1 MYTTPSIA
9 DMVEGIIVS
18 LNADILPELQSQ
30 KAQTCAIMM
39 QTLLQCIAQLAPVQQ
54 QLMAAEHNEMT
65 AALRDVAAIVGESS
79 GAEAERIRQRA
90 QTLGARP
97 DTAPIPSYDE
107 IATDHRELSQGLI
120 ETLDDLDGLIRGG
133 NSTGEA
139 ALTRFASTSARAP
152 SRSTGRSSWGRGW
165 PGGGSG
171 FSIRDFRFSI
181 GD

>member
-54 QLMAAEHNEMT
+54 QLMAAEHNEM
-65 AALRDVAAIVGESS
+65 AATLRDVAAIVGESS

-139 ALTRFASTSARAP
+139 ALTRLRQHLGPRTVQEYGTFVVGQGMA
-152 SRSTGRSSWGRGW
+152 GRG
-165 PGGGSG
+165 
-171 FSIRDFRFSI
+171 
-181 GD
+181 

>member
-1 MYTTPSIA
+1 MYTTPSIQ
-9 DMVEGIIVS
+9 DMVEGIVVS

-65 AALRDVAAIVGESS
+65 ATLRDVAAIVGES
-79 GAEAERIRQRA
+79 GGPEAERIRERA

-139 ALTRFASTSARAP
+139 ALARLRQHLGPRTMQEYGTFVVGQGMA
-152 SRSTGRSSWGRGW
+152 GRG
-165 PGGGSG
+165 
-171 FSIRDFRFSI
+171 
-181 GD
+181 